1 MNQTLSKCRLLS
13 KIDSPKDLKKLT
25 IEELVALS
33 DELRDYIIDTI
44 QITGGHLAPSLGVVD
59 LTIAL
64 HTVFNTPEDK
74 LVWDVG
80 HQAYGHKILTG
91 RKEDIRNIRQY
102 GGISG
107 FCKIAESE
115 YDAFGAGH
123 ASTSISAALGLAS
136 ARNLAGRNERV
147 VAIIGDGSLTG
158 GLAYEGLD
166 NVDKIKGQFLVIL
179 NDNRMSISRNVGAMA
194 NYLTR
199 IVTHPKYLQFK
210 TRVWNSL
217 SYLPSGGNIA
227 RKAGRKLLE
236 SLKNILAP
244 GIVFEEFGFRYYGP
258 IDGHDIGQLIT
269 TLNRIKD
276 FKYPV
281 FLHVITQK
289 GKGLASAENDPT
301 KYHGISPKSPDIT
314 IEKPTSS
321 VPPFLKV
328 LGATSCEIAEKND
341 KAVFIT
347 AAMADGTGLVEYSK
361 KFPKRYFDVGIA
373 EGHAVTFAAG
383 LAVAGYRPVV
393 AIYSTFLQRAFDHI
407 IHDVA
412 LQNLPVIFALDRAG
426 LVGEDGP
433 THHGV
438 FDLSYLTGIPEM
450 IVTAPRNGTEFRNLL
465 FTAFQ
470 QDQHPFAIRYPKEQ
484 CVVFDNSQEPEIYS
498 IGKWEILKKGSE
510 VAIISVGILSN
521 AALNAGSILHEKGI
535 DPTIVHARFVKP
547 IDYEL
552 LNELARTHRWIF
564 TIEENSLIGG
574 FGSMISRILS
584 EMQSP
589 AKFVTLG
596 IPDEFIEQG
605 AREVLIAKLG
615 LDAEGIARSV
625 VDSIGKTTS
634 IK

>member
-1 MNQTLSKCRLLS
+1 MNQFLSKYKLLS

-25 IEELVALS
+25 LDELITLS
-33 DELRDYIIDTI
+33 DELRSYIIETT
-44 QITGGHLAPSLGVVD
+44 QITGGHLASSLGVID

-64 HTVFNTPEDK
+64 HAVFNTPEDK

-91 RKEDIRNIRQY
+91 RKEEILTIRQY

-107 FCKIAESE
+107 FCKISESE
-115 YDAFGAGH
+115 YDTYGAGH

-136 ARNLAGRNERV
+136 ARDMSGESERI
-147 VAIIGDGSLTG
+147 VAIIGDGALTG
-158 GLAYEGLD
+158 GLAYEGL
-166 NVDKIKGQFLVIL
+166 NNADKLKGQFLVIL
-179 NDNRMSISRNVGAMA
+179 NDNRMSISRNVGAMS

-199 IVTHPKYLQFK
+199 IVTHPKYLRFK
-210 TRVWNSL
+210 TRVWDSL
-217 SYLPSGGNIA
+217 SYLPKGGNFA
-227 RKAGRKLLE
+227 RKIGRKFLE

-258 IDGHDIGQLIT
+258 IDGHDLGRLIE

-281 FLHVITQK
+281 LLHVITQK

-301 KYHGISPKSPDIT
+301 KYHGISPKSPDVKEQKVT
-314 IEKPTSS
+314 TSA
-321 VPPFLKV
+321 PPFLKV
-328 LGATSCEIAEKND
+328 LGETSCEIAEKNN

-347 AAMADGTGLVEYSK
+347 AAMADGTGLVEFSN

-393 AIYSTFLQRAFDHI
+393 AIYSTFLQRAYDHI

-433 THHGV
+433 THHGA
-438 FDLSYLTGIPEM
+438 FDLSYLNCIPNM
-450 IVTAPRNGTEFRNLL
+450 IISAPRNGTEFRNLL

-470 QDQHPFAIRYPKEQ
+470 QNEYPFAIRYPKES
-484 CVVFDNSQEPEIYS
+484 CSVFENQQEPTIYPV
-498 IGKWEILKKGSE
+498 GKWEILNKGSE
-510 VAIISVGILSN
+510 VAVVSVGILSN
-521 AALNAGSILHEKGI
+521 AALDAVSILRKKGI

-547 IDYEL
+547 IDHEL
-552 LNELARTHRWIF
+552 LNELARTHQWIF
-564 TIEENSLIGG
+564 TLEENSLIGG
-574 FGSMISRILS
+574 FGSTISRILS
-584 EMQSP
+584 EMRSP
-589 AKFVTLG
+589 IRLVTLG

-605 AREVLIAKLG
+605 TREILIDKLG
-615 LDAEGIARSV
+615 LNAEGIARSISGV
-625 VDSIGKTTS
+625 LSQ
-634 IK
+634 